1 MRCSAGRG
9 GVKPARSSGKRLS
22 NPQTMFRLRQSDPIS
37 TSALDS
43 IVSESPS
50 QQSGL
55 LFPLSTTESKLP
67 HCDILGHIEIRSL
80 WQYPQP
86 VVAKLDNHHLG
97 QPAVE
102 LVDGSYHA
110 AEKPLHLWKRS
121 CVLRSVLSQASRKRV
136 WRKHE
141 RNRQFDEKLRLPA
154 GNLTHPFLT
163 ICLRLNGVDMSEG

>member
-67 HCDILGHIEIRSL
+67 HCDILGHRDQIFMAISTASSC
-80 WQYPQP
+80 QT
-86 VVAKLDNHHLG
+86 G
-97 QPAVE
+97 QPPSGPACSRVGGWQLSCRRKTTPFVE
-102 LVDGSYHA
+102 
-110 AEKPLHLWKRS
+110 
-121 CVLRSVLSQASRKRV
+121 
-136 WRKHE
+136 
-141 RNRQFDEKLRLPA
+141 EKLCASVCPVTGIPQARLA
-154 GNLTHPFLT
+154 KT
-163 ICLRLNGVDMSEG
+163 